1 MIYHDVQ
8 QNTDEWLNLRKGK
21 FTASAANDLFLKPDT
36 ATYRKCIARVIYER
50 KTGVLLPEEKFY
62 SKAMETGHEREIY
75 AIDQYMSETFTLV
88 KNGGFCEW
96 NEWIGCSPDGL
107 VDENGLLQIKCPDF
121 STIVEYKQTAKLS
134 LNYNRQMQF
143 ELMVTERE
151 WNDFYVFYPLINP
164 FTIRV
169 FRDESLIKEIRDK
182 VNQSIDIVT
191 KLLTI
196 I

>member
-36 ATYRKCIARVIYER
+36 ATYRKCIAKVVYER
-50 KTGVLLPEEKFY
+50 KTGVLLPEEKFT
-62 SKAMETGHEREIY
+62 SKAIENGHEREQM
-75 AIDQYMSETFTLV
+75 ARDQYIDETFTLV
-88 KNGGFCEW
+88 KNGGFCEM

-121 STIVEYKQTAKLS
+121 STIVEYKQTGKLP

-151 WNDFYVFYPLINP
+151 WNDFYVFYPLITP

-169 FRDESLIKEIRDK
+169 PRDESLIKEIQDK
-182 VNQSIDIVT
+182 VNEAIETVT
-191 KLLTI
+191 KLLQI

>member
-36 ATYRKCIARVIYER
+36 ATYRKCIARVLYER
-50 KTGVLLPEEKFY
+50 KTGVLLPEERFA
-62 SKAMETGHEREIY
+62 SKSMDNGHEREQI
-75 AIDQYMSETFTLV
+75 ARDQYMTETFSLV
-88 KNGGFCEW
+88 KNGGFCEL

-121 STIVEYKQTAKLS
+121 STIVEYKQTSKLP

-143 ELMVTERE
+143 ELMVTGRE
-151 WNDFYVFYPLINP
+151 WNDYYVFYPLIDP
-164 FTIRV
+164 FVIRV
-169 FRDESLIKEIRDK
+169 DRDENLIKEIEDK
-182 VNQSIDIVT
+182 LKQAIATVES
-191 KLLTI
+191 LLKI